1 MNNVDTKYI
10 GGKEA
15 SEILGVHQRTLYVW
29 EETKKIDTI
38 RTPGGK
44 RLCNVEKYM
53 KDQGLIIKNLQ
64 KSKIKTTKI
73 EELDDVDSEDRL
85 KICYARVLS
94 VNYNDDLEKQKSLLK
109 ELYPDHILIEDIG
122 SGINLTKKG
131 ILKIIDLAIQGNIE
145 ELVIIN
151 KDRLAKIGY
160 DLIEHIIKKFSDGKI
175 TIINDKDEIEPEEE
189 TSHDI
194 LRVMDV
200 FVDKINLRR
209 KYKNNKIKQ

>member
-1 MNNVDTKYI
+1 MDCNNPKYI

-29 EETKKIDTI
+29 EELKKIDTI

-44 RLCNVEKYM
+44 RLYNVEKYM
-53 KDQGLIIKNLQ
+53 KDHGLVVKKIQ

-85 KICYARVLS
+85 KICYARVSS
-94 VNYNDDLEKQKSLLK
+94 VNYNDDLEKQKNLLK

-131 ILKIIDLAIQGNIE
+131 ILKIIDLAIQGNID

-151 KDRLAKIGY
+151 KDRLAKFGY

-189 TSHDI
+189 TAQDI
-194 LRVMDV
+194 LQVMDV